1 LTLLLDQGE
10 EAQGP
15 RWQASKQFQNL
26 HEVLDQVPDLAI
38 VVLGPPGSGK
48 STLLRHYE
56 LGSAQT
62 ALEALNSGADAGGLP
77 LTFFLP
83 LNSYKPARSG
93 DPLPLPKGWLA
104 ERWKVTGS
112 ELSLL
117 DDLLRE
123 QRLILLLNALNEIP
137 AARAEAIQLWK
148 DFLSELARGYP
159 GNRVIFSC
167 RSLDYSAPLSSKDLR
182 VPQVRIEPLSDEQ
195 VQQFLEAY
203 CPDYSAI
210 LWKNLKGTPQL
221 ELLRSPYFLK
231 LLVEQT
237 QAGEVPEGRAAL
249 FTGFVRQALKR
260 EVEGD
265 NPLFQPGELLHD
277 RDIQR
282 LNLARSWKT
291 PFDLPERG
299 VLISKLSHLA
309 YHTKLQF
316 MKYQFAYRES
326 RSWNAPA
333 THRRSTPGGPRTAYR
348 SGGPGREKTYW
359 EASFRAVL
367 PRDAPRD

>member
-1 LTLLLDQGE
+1 MLLDQGE
-10 EAQGP
+10 ETQGGP
-15 RWQASKQFQNL
+15 RWQASKQFQSL
-26 HEVLDQVPDLAI
+26 HEVLDQVPNPAI

-56 LGSAQT
+56 LDSAKA
-62 ALEALNSGADAGGLP
+62 ALEALNSEADAGGLP

-93 DPLPLPKGWLA
+93 DPLPLPRDWLA
-104 ERWKVTGS
+104 ERWKVPGS
-112 ELSLL
+112 ELPLL
-117 DDLLRE
+117 DNLLRE
-123 QRLILLLNALNEIP
+123 RRLILLLDALNEIP

-148 DFLSELARGYP
+148 DFLGELARDYP

-167 RSLDYSAPLSSKDLR
+167 RSLDYSAPLSSKDLP
-182 VPQVRIEPLSDEQ
+182 VPQVRIEPLSDRQ

-203 CPDYSAI
+203 CPEYSAI

-237 QAGEVPEGRAAL
+237 QAGEVPEERAAL

-265 NPLFQPGELLHD
+265 NPLFQPSELL
-277 RDIQR
+277 
-282 LNLARSWKT
+282 A
-291 PFDLPERG
+291 
-299 VLISKLSHLA
+299 
-309 YHTKLQF
+309 
-316 MKYQFAYRES
+316 
-326 RSWNAPA
+326 
-333 THRRSTPGGPRTAYR
+333 
-348 SGGPGREKTYW
+348 
-359 EASFRAVL
+359 
-367 PRDAPRD
+367 

>member
-1 LTLLLDQGE
+1 LDKRFVQLTLLLDQGE

-15 RWQASKQFQNL
+15 RWQANKQFQNL
-26 HEVLDQVPDLAI
+26 HEVLDQVPDPAI
-38 VVLGPPGSGK
+38 VLLGPPGSGK

-56 LGSAQT
+56 LDSAQAT
-62 ALEALNSGADAGGLP
+62 LEALDNGADAGGLP

-93 DPLPLPKGWLA
+93 NPLPLPKDWLS
-104 ERWKVTGS
+104 ERWRALAPDLLPLET
-112 ELSLL
+112 LLRQQRITLLL
-117 DDLLRE
+117 D
-123 QRLILLLNALNEIP
+123 ALNEIP

-148 DFLSELARGYP
+148 DFLGELARDCP

-203 CPDYSAI
+203 CPEYRTT

-265 NPLFQPGELLHD
+265 NPLFQPSELL
-277 RDIQR
+277 
-282 LNLARSWKT
+282 A
-291 PFDLPERG
+291 
-299 VLISKLSHLA
+299 
-309 YHTKLQF
+309 
-316 MKYQFAYRES
+316 
-326 RSWNAPA
+326 
-333 THRRSTPGGPRTAYR
+333 
-348 SGGPGREKTYW
+348 
-359 EASFRAVL
+359 
-367 PRDAPRD
+367 